1 MLLTSKAQILK
12 NSKSSFVSEN
22 VYFLSAVRV
31 RELTALVFFACRI
44 QMMNGVIRNPTPRST
59 PASASVSLP
68 SFKSQVSSPVLPS
81 CHAYFNYLTGLQ
93 RQGREW
99 ALNRCHFS
107 SPPGGSEG
115 AASGSGWF
123 CRNELGKSNAHAAI
137 LPLLQ
142 YLRLRDSKSVLA
154 SSVLLLCC
162 KESS

>member
-1 MLLTSKAQILK
+1 MTSKAQILK
-12 NSKSSFVSEN
+12 NSKSSFVSDN